1 MSSLMPLLRRWVLL
15 SVLLA
20 CGCGVRAQEAAR
32 LLRLCADEAPLYPWR
47 LAEPRRAGALPA
59 GLDFVLIEQAAARMG
74 LALELSLMPW
84 RRCQAE
90 LQRGGQDAALG
101 MSYRSDRM
109 QFAVFP
115 WRDLAPDEGLRMRR
129 ESYSLYA
136 LVQDGPVWD
145 GRHLAAKGELVVG
158 APSGYSIVEQLQAMG
173 LKVDE
178 GTRSVEANLEKL
190 VKRRVQ
196 ALALPTGEGDEALK
210 RDARWAQRVQRLDP
224 PLVEKSYFLVYS
236 HSYYGGNEAQAK
248 RLWAELAQ
256 VRESAAFKR
265 SEAELLRP

>member
-1 MSSLMPLLRRWVLL
+1 MSSLMLLIRRWVLI
-15 SVLLA
+15 SALLA
-20 CGCGVRAQEAAR
+20 CAAQAQEPAR
-32 LLRLCADEAPLYPWR
+32 PLRLCADEAPLYPWR

-59 GLDFVLIEQAAARMG
+59 GLDFLLIERAAARMG

-84 RRCQAE
+84 RRCQTE

-101 MSYRSDRM
+101 MSFRSDRM
-109 QFAVFP
+109 LFAVFP
-115 WRDLAPDEGLRMRR
+115 WRDMAADETLRMRR
-129 ESYSLYA
+129 ESYSLYVLA
-136 LVQDGPVWD
+136 QEGPAWD
-145 GRHLAAKGELVVG
+145 GHRLLGKGELVVG
-158 APSGYSIVEQLQAMG
+158 APSGYSVVEQLQAMG

-190 VKRRVQ
+190 LKHRVQ

-224 PLVEKSYFLVYS
+224 PLVEKSYYLVYS
-236 HSYYGGNEAQAK
+236 HAYYGSNELQAK

-265 SEAELLRP
+265 SEAELQRP